1 MNKERLTKIIEDFRE
16 CLSDIEECLN
26 VLDNENEN
34 KLMIKLAMSSM
45 RNLFVSYHTILEDF
59 CSIML
64 KEINKYKI
72 GMTLHESFEILNEY
86 GIISD
91 ELRLGLDKS
100 RLVRNRISHR
110 YKEPTNEELIN
121 HVKRYKTNFE
131 DVVSIAKKYL

>member
-1 MNKERLTKIIEDFRE
+1 MTKIIEDFRE

-45 RNLFVSYHTILEDF
+45 RNLFVSYHTILEEF

-64 KEINKYKI
+64 KEMNKYKI
-72 GMTLHESFEILNEY
+72 GMTLHESFEILNEC
-86 GIISD
+86 GIIND
-91 ELRLGLDKS
+91 ELRLDLDKS
-100 RLVRNRISHR
+100 RLVRNRIFHR
-110 YKEPTNEELIN
+110 YKEPTNEDLVN

-131 DVVSIAKKYL
+131 DVVLIAKKYL